1 MSKNNKSSYKGQA
14 IPKEWVAFLE
24 SQNKKEELK
33 NFSELESTDPFL
45 FDALE
50 GFSNEEFSSIQKS
63 MTDLEEKV
71 NTRANL
77 SKSHNRSV
85 DIKKLRPI
93 LYTGIAASLIVGSF
107 YFIKSLV
114 NSQSGK
120 TQVAIQQKNEK
131 LETQGTVTPLEM
143 SFDTIHPDNL
153 NDSVY
158 KRNLESK
165 SKSDTNRDNTLIAIN
180 SLKDEELGYTAEPGL
195 KATSTGAMISELDD
209 VTLSAKQKS
218 QLIKGQVIDRSTN
231 EPISGVNIIVD
242 GKNQTMTSFNGNF
255 EVKLDGKDAYT
266 IEFEKKNYE
275 TLPQRVIPGNESSMY
290 LTVPMNQSFMSMPT
304 AAEKSTNTAAS
315 QSSLRLGLDLYSKGK
330 YSEASK
336 ELDKAITLNPGNN
349 DAVYYAGLSHFNA
362 GRPGK
367 SISYFDKI
375 LKSKETNLKEDASWY
390 KAQALVQK
398 GFKEDAVKILE
409 KIASDNGKYSSS
421 AKAEL
426 NKLRP

>member
-71 NTRANL
+71 NKKANL
-77 SKSHNRSV
+77 SKSHNKSV

-93 LYTGIAASLIVGSF
+93 LYIGIAASLIVGSF

-165 SKSDTNRDNTLIAIN
+165 SKSDANRDNTLIAIN

-218 QLIKGQVIDRSTN
+218 QLIKGQV
-231 EPISGVNIIVD
+231 
-242 GKNQTMTSFNGNF
+242 
-255 EVKLDGKDAYT
+255 
-266 IEFEKKNYE
+266 
-275 TLPQRVIPGNESSMY
+275 
-290 LTVPMNQSFMSMPT
+290 
-304 AAEKSTNTAAS
+304 
-315 QSSLRLGLDLYSKGK
+315 
-330 YSEASK
+330 
-336 ELDKAITLNPGNN
+336 
-349 DAVYYAGLSHFNA
+349 LS
-362 GRPGK
+362 
-367 SISYFDKI
+367 
-375 LKSKETNLKEDASWY
+375 
-390 KAQALVQK
+390 
-398 GFKEDAVKILE
+398 
-409 KIASDNGKYSSS
+409 
-421 AKAEL
+421 
-426 NKLRP
+426 

>member
-231 EPISGVNIIVD
+231 
-242 GKNQTMTSFNGNF
+242 
-255 EVKLDGKDAYT
+255 
-266 IEFEKKNYE
+266 
-275 TLPQRVIPGNESSMY
+275 
-290 LTVPMNQSFMSMPT
+290 VPYF
-304 AAEKSTNTAAS
+304 
-315 QSSLRLGLDLYSKGK
+315 LLLC
-330 YSEASK
+330 
-336 ELDKAITLNPGNN
+336 
-349 DAVYYAGLSHFNA
+349 YYN
-362 GRPGK
+362 
-367 SISYFDKI
+367 
-375 LKSKETNLKEDASWY
+375 TNLIKMKGHIY
-390 KAQALVQK
+390 PVQ
-398 GFKEDAVKILE
+398 FPCFL
-409 KIASDNGKYSSS
+409 
-421 AKAEL
+421 
-426 NKLRP
+426 KLYAH